1 MKMNLMMPLNL
12 DAPEVEQLVL
22 ANEDVLKYLDGK
34 SPKKVIFVKGKIVNL
49 VI

>member
-1 MKMNLMMPLNL
+1 MNLTIPLDLGAL
-12 DAPEVEQLVL
+12 DVEQLVL
-22 ANEDVLKYLDGK
+22 ANSDVQKYLEGK